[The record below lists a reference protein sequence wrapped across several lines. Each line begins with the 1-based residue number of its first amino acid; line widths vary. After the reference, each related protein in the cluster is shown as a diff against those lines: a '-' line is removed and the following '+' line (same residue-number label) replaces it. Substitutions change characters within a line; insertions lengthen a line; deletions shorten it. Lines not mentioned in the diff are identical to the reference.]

1 MNQFV
6 DEAPILVSSGNGG
19 KGAVSFRR
27 EKYIPKGGPDG
38 GNGGKGGDV
47 VFITLPNLK
56 TLTHLRYRT
65 EFRAENGK
73 AGGGRKF
80 DGRAGKDVEIPVP
93 PGSIIRDRETGDV
106 LRDMAVLGD
115 RWVFLKGGRGGKG
128 NANFATSTNQAPRFA
143 QDGEPGETRHLL
155 VELRLIA
162 DIGLVGFPNAGKSSL
177 LAALTKAKPKIASY
191 PFTTKNPNLGVLTGS
206 YRNAVIADIPGLIEG
221 ASGGSG
227 MGLKFLKHISR
238 TKVLA
243 FIVDLYDD
251 NYLDAV
257 QVLEKELKEFSSE
270 LAEKPR
276 IICGSKIDMPETKE
290 RLKQLQN
297 RFTPEP
303 VMGFSSY
310 TREGLKELETLFIDV
325 SGGESST

>member
-6 DEAPILVSSGNGG
+6 DEAPIQVSSGNGG

-27 EKYIPKGGPDG
+27 EKYIPRGGPDG

-56 TLTHLRYRT
+56 TLTHLRYRAV
-65 EFRAENGK
+65 FNAENGK
-73 AGGGRKF
+73 GGGGRKF

-93 PGSIIRDRETGDV
+93 PGCIIRDRETGEV

-128 NANFATSTNQAPRFA
+128 NANFATSTNQAPKFA
-143 QDGEPGETRHLL
+143 QDGEAGETRNL
-155 VELRLIA
+155 VIELRLIA

-177 LAALTKAKPKIASY
+177 LAALTRAKPKIAPY

-243 FIVDLYDD
+243 FIVDLYDK

-257 QVLEKELKEFSSE
+257 DVLEKELKEFSPA
-270 LAEKPR
+270 LADKPR
-276 IICGSKIDMPETKE
+276 IICGSKMDMPETKE
-290 RLKQLQN
+290 RLEEIRQKYPSE
-297 RFTPEP
+297 T
-303 VMGFSSY
+303 VIGFSSY
-310 TREGLKELETLFIDV
+310 TREGLKELESFFIDV
-325 SGGESST
+325 SGEDSDT